1 MLILALD
8 TSSPLGSLALLRD
21 TTILSQRVSSSKE
34 LYSAA
39 ILRDTKQ
46 LLDDARISFEEIDLF
61 AVDAGPGSFTG
72 LRVGL
77 TTVKAW
83 AEVWRRPIAALSGLE
98 AMAAQVLPS
107 EAPDSF
113 VASAMDARRG
123 QIFGGL
129 FVRRRDDSGVFE
141 RVGDEILA
149 TADEF
154 LQSLRSHVKDGG
166 GLGIACIS
174 PDVIQPALQRHG
186 LGYCRIEV
194 VSSVLAP
201 SIGQLGYAK
210 AIRGDV
216 VDALHLDAN
225 YIRRPDAEM
234 KWKSG

>member
-21 TTILSQRVSSSKE
+21 TTILSQRVNSSKE

-83 AEVWRRPIAALSGLE
+83 VDVCRTPRAAFSALE

-107 EAPDSF
+107 
-113 VASAMDARRG
+113 
-123 QIFGGL
+123 L
-129 FVRRRDDSGVFE
+129 
-141 RVGDEILA
+141 
-149 TADEF
+149 
-154 LQSLRSHVKDGG
+154 
-166 GLGIACIS
+166 
-174 PDVIQPALQRHG
+174 
-186 LGYCRIEV
+186 
-194 VSSVLAP
+194 
-201 SIGQLGYAK
+201 
-210 AIRGDV
+210 
-216 VDALHLDAN
+216 
-225 YIRRPDAEM
+225 
-234 KWKSG
+234 